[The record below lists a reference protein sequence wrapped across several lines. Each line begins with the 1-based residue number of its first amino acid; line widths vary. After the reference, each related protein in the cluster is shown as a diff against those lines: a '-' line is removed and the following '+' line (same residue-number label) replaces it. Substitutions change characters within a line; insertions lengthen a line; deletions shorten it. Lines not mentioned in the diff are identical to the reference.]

1 MPTPESPSP
10 HRVKKSPPPTNALQE
25 LWDEQLR
32 TGFMDVEKSAPQ
44 EAGPATVTVTF
55 HRPPPPEPTPR
66 PPEDPAAAA
75 LTGPYWDGLRKLKRV
90 RITCP
95 PASGVI
101 VSGLPSATAQGPKN
115 PIGSNPR
122 PPRHRTPA

>member
-1 MPTPESPSP
+1 MPSP
-10 HRVKKSPPPTNALQE
+10 NSPHPVKKSPPPTNTLQE
-25 LWDEQLR
+25 LWNELLR
-32 TGFMDVEKSAPQ
+32 TGFMDVDKSAPQ
-44 EAGPATVTVTF
+44 EAGPATVTVTL
-55 HRPPPPEPTPR
+55 HRPPPPEPAPR
-66 PPEDPAAAA
+66 PPEDPAVAA

-101 VSGLPSATAQGPKN
+101 VSGLPSATPQGPKN
-115 PIGSNPR
+115 PTGSNPR